1 MKIYTLIH
9 ESYGWWDN
17 DYCTQIYTFKDRQS
31 AINYLKILSEALIDD
46 ALKYNDMKL
55 EDFENNDYDYFEQ
68 EEDYLYIRI
77 EEWGSE
83 TLSITKTD
91 LMEMIEV

>member
-1 MKIYTLIH
+1 MKVYTLIH
-9 ESYGWWDN
+9 ETYGWWDN
-17 DYCTQIYTFKDRQS
+17 DYNVNIYTIKDRQS
-31 AINYLKILSEALIDD
+31 TINYLKILSEMLIED
-46 ALKYNDMKL
+46 ALKHNDMTL
-55 EDFENNDYDYFEQ
+55 EDLRNNDYDYFDQ

-83 TLSITKTD
+83 TLSIKETD

>member
-1 MKIYTLIH
+1 MKVYTLVH
-9 ESYGWWDN
+9 ETYGWWDN
-17 DYCTQIYTFKDRQS
+17 EYDTTIYTFKDRQS

-46 ALKYNDMKL
+46 ALDHNNITL
-55 EDFENNDYDYFEQ
+55 EDLENNDYDYFDQ

>member
-1 MKIYTLIH
+1 MKVYTLIH

-17 DYCTQIYTFKDRQS
+17 DYCTEIYTFKDRQS
-31 AINYLKILSEALIDD
+31 AINYLKILSEMLIED
-46 ALKYNDMKL
+46 ALKHNNMTL
-55 EDFENNDYDYFEQ
+55 EEINNDYDTLEQ
-68 EEDYLYIRI
+68 DDDYLYIRI

-83 TLSITKTD
+83 TLSITETD

>member
-1 MKIYTLIH
+1 MKVYTLIH
-9 ESYGWWDN
+9 ETYGWWDN
-17 DYCTQIYTFKDRQS
+17 EYDVNIYTFKDRQS
-31 AINYLKILSEALIDD
+31 AINYLKILSEMLIED
-46 ALKYNDMKL
+46 ALKHNDMTL
-55 EDFENNDYDYFEQ
+55 EDLRNNDYDYFDQ

-83 TLSITKTD
+83 TLSIKETD